1 MLYSIIVDKAD
12 DFLTRNVNITV
23 RKRRRDYPKRHWRL
37 LGKRR
42 KTNELCFGGLLR
54 KYLGR
59 FKVPFSGFLS
69 HSDRILARFQLGKC
83 LVIMKNVTDFRKTVE
98 TCVGPRLSRIQK
110 RLIINLKITCI
121 LKETHRTPYWFQYRV
136 ILYSDKTANFLRRMQ
151 CSNQETRVVWLIQL
165 KQITQCFRS
174 SLLWVWQSIT
184 LSSDIFWTP
193 NVYFNEDRMNFKKST
208 RLEVI
213 L

>member
-1 MLYSIIVDKAD
+1 M
-12 DFLTRNVNITV
+12 F
-23 RKRRRDYPKRHWRL
+23 WRAPQ
-37 LGKRR
+37 
-42 KTNELCFGGLLR
+42 EIFGTPQSPLFWVSESFRQDIGEISTW
-54 KYLGR
+54 
-59 FKVPFSGFLS
+59 KVFF
-69 HSDRILARFQLGKC
+69 
-83 LVIMKNVTDFRKTVE
+83 VMKNVTDFRKTVE

-110 RLIINLKITCI
+110 RLIINLKKTCI

-151 CSNQETRVVWLIQL
+151 CSNWETRVVWLIQL

-193 NVYFNEDRMNFKKST
+193 NIYFNEDRMNFKKST